1 MAKKKSSATD
11 PANETDSSEI
21 DFEQAVGEVQL
32 IVNELESGE
41 LGLSESLLHYERGI
55 KRLNQ
60 CHGLL
65 EAAERKVTLL
75 SGFDADGNPV
85 TELFEGAE
93 AKDSTPAKAGRRG
106 RGAAS
111 RKAAS
116 NSDDEIGGLF

>member
-1 MAKKKSSATD
+1 MAKKKTTSS
-11 PANETDSSEI
+11 DSGSQSESAEI
-21 DFEQAVGEVQL
+21 DFEQAVGEVQQ

-41 LGLSESLLHYERGI
+41 LGLSESLSHYERGI

-85 TELFEGAE
+85 TEPLEGADDNE
-93 AKDSTPAKAGRRG
+93 PAPTKAGRRG
-106 RGAAS
+106 RGTAK
-111 RKAAS
+111 RKTD
-116 NSDDEIGGLF
+116 NDDEIGGLF